1 MRNENVDNVNPRF
14 GSDYA
19 DVVEAMDLEA
29 RRKLKRE
36 ISKLVPKSA
45 QELLGNDSVI
55 IDEEGLEESYME
67 LVEYLRFAALNV
79 YLDTRSE
86 SAQEEPPPSLH

>member
-1 MRNENVDNVNPRF
+1 
-14 GSDYA
+14 
-19 DVVEAMDLEA
+19 
-29 RRKLKRE
+29 
-36 ISKLVPKSA
+36 
-45 QELLGNDSVI
+45 
-55 IDEEGLEESYME
+55 ME

>member
-55 IDEEGLEESYME
+55 IDEEGLEE
-67 LVEYLRFAALNV
+67 
-79 YLDTRSE
+79 
-86 SAQEEPPPSLH
+86 EEPEQQVFLNLVRLTLLTGLK